1 MVQKES
7 EGRTCGLDE
16 SEKDRAHGPQG
27 LGTGQEHKILRV
39 FQVDLFQILF
49 YFCLFLSAEAGLKCF
64 IQ

>member
-1 MVQKES
+1 MSQ
-7 EGRTCGLDE
+7 
-16 SEKDRAHGPQG
+16 KDRTHGPQG
-27 LGTGQEHKILRV
+27 LGTGQEHKALRV